1 MKIIIVR
8 SRGQERTRRG
18 NKQMLIQNRNNII
31 KKITLVYY
39 NKIYLTIYKRTENIE
54 SNALAAQD

>member
-1 MKIIIVR
+1 MR
-8 SRGQERTRRG
+8 SRGQERTRGG
-18 NKQMLIQNRNNII
+18 NTKLLIQNRNNII

-54 SNALAAQD
+54 SNALATQD